1 MTKRQINRQTNR
13 QTINRRK
20 RGFIGIV
27 TLPTTRILLLTIVR
41 IESQK
46 AMIKAKENIPYPMES
61 IHTNYFC

>member
-20 RGFIGIV
+20 RGFIGMV

-46 AMIKAKENIPYPMES
+46 AMIKAKENIPCPMES